1 MNCLM
6 SETSR
11 GIMAGVD
18 GAGEKL
24 KSQRSSGAGCG
35 CCVLR
40 VVRPSHSHLTWR
52 CSHLSPS
59 SLATYSVVSLHF
71 YTMPTELDRALKSK
85 VLLISL
91 INSKTNN
98 TRTSSWVPIPPA
110 SKYDLNDLNVLGFA
124 GLVTA
129 AAAWT
134 IWGGDMFPAEPDPTG
149 GSRDICIQCNAN
161 SARSCKLD
169 YRRDEEVASCG
180 MSPIFFIRSAR

>member
-1 MNCLM
+1 
-6 SETSR
+6 
-11 GIMAGVD
+11 MAGVD

-40 VVRPSHSHLTWR
+40 VANAQPQSPDMAVQSPLSSQSGHLL
-52 CSHLSPS
+52 CSI
-59 SLATYSVVSLHF
+59 SLHF

-85 VLLISL
+85 VPISKYRYPL
-91 INSKTNN
+91 INSKTNDS
-98 TRTSSWVPIPPA
+98 RTSSWVPIPPA

-180 MSPIFFIRSAR
+180 MSPIFFIRSAK